1 MRRNHQTRGT
11 TLALT
16 ALVAALLGGVQPARA
31 QTEIFDDLLEKLR
44 DKGVLSDAEYDALK
58 QARDEERLQ
67 QRAERRKQ
75 ALEAAT
81 AAEHE
86 EKAKAEEKT
95 TLKGRFRDGFTF
107 ESGDKQHSISVTGRV
122 HADYRSF
129 SEDSTNANSA
139 DTFDVR
145 RAYIGLSGKF
155 YNDWTFDV
163 TADVAQTSAPQ
174 LDVAW
179 LNWGRYK
186 PIQARA
192 GQFKMPFSLEEL
204 TSSRFI
210 DFQERSLVNS
220 LVPAKERGAMLHG
233 AFGKGFFYGA
243 ALSNGAGKNANE
255 GNSIEDSKD
264 IIGRLG
270 VNAAEWLGN
279 KDIVLHVAGA
289 YSTGTIPGGVSP
301 VGGGVRTEGR
311 GLTFFNTAAMGA
323 ATDDVDRSRTGGEV
337 SVAWGP
343 IKAQGEYVKSNFE
356 WTAGG
361 VGFDQDIK
369 AYYAEAMWLITG
381 EKYADAYRGGAYAAI
396 KPKNAFGSGGWGAWE
411 VGVRYTDFDAEDF
424 AANAGLT
431 NKATAYTVG
440 LKWIPVTNVRF
451 YLNYVQTDF
460 DTPVAVSG
468 GGTTDDEKAITL
480 RAAVYF

>member
-1 MRRNHQTRGT
+1 MRRNHPTRGA

-16 ALVAALLGGVQPARA
+16 ALVAALLGASQPARA
-31 QTEIFDDLLEKLR
+31 QSEIFDDLLEKLR
-44 DKGVLSDAEYDALK
+44 DKGVLSQDEYNALK
-58 QARDEERLQ
+58 QARDEERLE
-67 QRAERRKQ
+67 QRAERRKEAMKEAQ
-75 ALEAAT
+75 AVEK
-81 AAEHE
+81 E
-86 EKAKAEEKT
+86 EKAKEEEKT

-122 HADYRSF
+122 QADYRSF

-139 DTFDVR
+139 NTFDVR
-145 RAYIGLSGKF
+145 RAYIGVTGKF

-179 LNWGRYK
+179 LNWGKYK
-186 PIQARA
+186 PVQARA

-233 AFGKGFFYGA
+233 SPGTGLFYGV

-255 GNSIEDSKD
+255 TSAIEDSKD

-270 VNAAEWLGN
+270 VNAAEWLDN

-289 YSTGTIPGGVSP
+289 YSTGTIPGNASP
-301 VGGGVRTEGR
+301 VGSGVRTEGR
-311 GLTFFNTAAMGA
+311 GLTFFNTANFGA
-323 ATDDVDRSRTGGEV
+323 ATDDVDRSRTGGEL

-343 IKAQGEYVKSNFE
+343 IKAQAEYVKSNFD

-396 KPKNAFGSGGWGAWE
+396 KPKNTFGSGGWGAWE

-424 AANAGLT
+424 TPSAGLT

-451 YLNYVQTDF
+451 YLNYVMTDF
-460 DTPVAVSG
+460 DTPVAVN
-468 GGTTDDEKAITL
+468 GGTTDNEEAITL

>member
-11 TLALT
+11 TLALA
-16 ALVAALLGGVQPARA
+16 ALAAALLGAVQPAQA
-31 QTEIFDDLLEKLR
+31 QSEILDDLLQKLR
-44 DKGVLSDAEYDALK
+44 DKGVLSEDEYNALK
-58 QARDEERLQ
+58 QARDEERLE

-75 ALEAAT
+75 ALEQAT
-81 AAEHE
+81 AVEQE

-95 TLKGRFRDGFTF
+95 ALKGRFRDGFTF
-107 ESGDKQHSISVTGRV
+107 ESGDKQHSISVTGRA

-129 SEDSTNANSA
+129 SDNSTNANSA
-139 DTFDVR
+139 NTFDVR
-145 RAYIGLSGKF
+145 RAYIGIAGKL
-155 YNDWTFDV
+155 YKDWTFDV
-163 TADVAQTSAPQ
+163 TADVAQSSSPQ

-179 LNWGRYK
+179 LNYGGFK
-186 PIQARA
+186 PVQARA

-220 LVPAKERGAMLHG
+220 LVPGKERGAMLHG
-233 AFGKGFFYGA
+233 SPFKGSFYGA

-255 GNSIEDSKD
+255 GNAIQDSKD
-264 IIGRLG
+264 IIARLG

-279 KDIVLHVAGA
+279 KDMVLHVAGG
-289 YSTGTIPGGVSP
+289 YSTGTVPGGVSP

-311 GLTFFNTAAMGA
+311 GLTFFNTASMGSA
-323 ATDDVDRSRTGGEV
+323 GTDVDRERLGGEL
-337 SVAWGP
+337 SLAWGP
-343 IKAQGEYVKSNFE
+343 IKAQGEYVKSNFQ
-356 WTAGG
+356 WTAAGT
-361 VGFDQDIK
+361 GFDRDID
-369 AYYAEAMWLITG
+369 AYYAELMWLVTG
-381 EKYADAYRGGAYAAI
+381 EKYADAYRGGAYSAI
-396 KPKNAFGSGGWGAWE
+396 KPKNQFGSGGWGTWE
-411 VGVRYTDFDAEDF
+411 IGLRYTEFDAGDF
-424 AANAGLT
+424 PASAGLT
-431 NKATAYTVG
+431 NKADAVTVG

-468 GGTTDDEKAITL
+468 GTTDDEKAITL

>member
-16 ALVAALLGGVQPARA
+16 ALVAALLAGVQPARA
-31 QTEIFDDLLEKLR
+31 QSEIFDDLLEKLR
-44 DKGVLSDAEYDALK
+44 DKGVLSQDEYNALK
-58 QARDEERLQ
+58 QARDEERTQ

-75 ALEAAT
+75 ALEEAQT
-81 AAEHE
+81 VEKQ
-86 EKAKAEEKT
+86 EKAKEEEKT

-107 ESGDKQHSISVTGRV
+107 ESGDKQHSISVNGRV

-129 SEDSTNANSA
+129 SEDSTNANAA

-145 RAYIGLSGKF
+145 RAYIGVTGKF

-233 AFGKGFFYGA
+233 SPGTGLFYGV

-255 GNSIEDSKD
+255 GSAIEDSKD
-264 IIGRLG
+264 VIARLG
-270 VNAAEWLGN
+270 ANAAEWLGN
-279 KDIVLHVAGA
+279 KDMVLHVAGA

-301 VGGGVRTEGR
+301 VGSGVRTEGR
-311 GLTFFNTAAMGA
+311 GLTFFNTAVMGA
-323 ATDDVDRSRTGGEV
+323 ATDDVDRERMGGEL
-337 SVAWGP
+337 SLAWGP
-343 IKAQGEYVKSNFE
+343 IKAQGEYVKSNFD

-361 VGFDQDIK
+361 IGFDRDIK

-411 VGVRYTDFDAEDF
+411 IGVRYTDFDAEDF
-424 AANAGLT
+424 PASAGLT

-440 LKWIPVTNVRF
+440 VKWIPVTNVRF
-451 YLNYVQTDF
+451 YLNYVKTDF

-468 GGTTDDEKAITL
+468 GTTDDEEAITL